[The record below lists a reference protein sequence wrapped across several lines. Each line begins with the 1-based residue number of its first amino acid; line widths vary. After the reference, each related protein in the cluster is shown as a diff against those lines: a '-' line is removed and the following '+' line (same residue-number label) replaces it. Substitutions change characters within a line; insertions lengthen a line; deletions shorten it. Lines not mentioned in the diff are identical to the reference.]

1 MMDFT
6 SLKNNALYGPL
17 RILVAFVIA
26 KLVAK
31 GVVPAN
37 VIDPDLVTVVLL
49 SGLVTWSLWQQAHSA
64 KQADLVT
71 AVAVHRTVASQTPAS
86 VPLSPAQQKA
96 IAVAAKA
103 TVQQLP
109 AKAITDALASKTGE

>member
-1 MMDFT
+1 MDFT

-37 VIDPDLVTVVLL
+37 VIDPDLVTIILL
-49 SGLVTWSLWQQAHSA
+49 LALITWSLWQQNHAD
-64 KQADLVT
+64 KKADLVT
-71 AVAVHRTVASQTPAS
+71 AVAVHRAVASQTPATT
-86 VPLSPAQQKA
+86 PLSPAQQKA
-96 IAVAAKA
+96 IAVAAKV
-103 TVQQLP
+103 TVQQLLENE
-109 AKAITDALASKTGE
+109 ITAQLQPK